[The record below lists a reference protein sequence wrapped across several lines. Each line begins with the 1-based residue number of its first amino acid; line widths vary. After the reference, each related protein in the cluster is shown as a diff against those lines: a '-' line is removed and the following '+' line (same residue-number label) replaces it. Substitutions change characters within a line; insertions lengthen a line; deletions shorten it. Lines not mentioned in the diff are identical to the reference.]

1 MMMSVSLI
9 CALAPASDLQAIAHF
24 GKVRCCRSPARQ
36 DIKGETAM
44 KLEGK
49 VAAITGGTAG
59 LGRGI
64 AEAFLAEGAKVAL
77 FARNAEKGARVIEE
91 LHVGRQ
97 GGERAIFVA
106 GDVMQQADVEG
117 FIDQTIDHFGTL
129 DILVNNAGGAGDLQ
143 PLVQLSDE
151 AFDEAMKWNVYSTFW
166 ACRRALPEM
175 LKKGDGRIIN
185 MSSMEGKH
193 GKPVF
198 TAYTA
203 AKHAV
208 NGLTKSLAREV
219 GEAGVTVNSICPG
232 LVVTDI
238 IKNNGPATAEAMGME
253 FDEMIAMFASEAAIK
268 RPNTVE
274 EIAAM
279 ALLLAS
285 KEGAGITGAML
296 SVDGG
301 TAQY

>member
-1 MMMSVSLI
+1 M
-9 CALAPASDLQAIAHF
+9 
-24 GKVRCCRSPARQ
+24 
-36 DIKGETAM
+36 T
-44 KLEGK
+44 LEGK
-49 VAAITGGTAG
+49 VAAITGGSAG
-59 LGRGI
+59 IGRAI
-64 AEAFLAEGAKVAL
+64 AQAFLGAGATIAL
-77 FARNAEKGARVIEE
+77 FARDRAKGEAALAELGA
-91 LHVGRQ
+91 
-97 GGERAIFVA
+97 GERGLFVA
-106 GDVMQQADVEG
+106 GDAMNQSDVEG
-117 FIDQTIDHFGTL
+117 FVDATVARFGRV

-143 PLVQLSDE
+143 PLVALSDA
-151 AFDEAMKWNVYSTFW
+151 AFDGAMKWNVYANFW
-166 ACRRALPEM
+166 ASRRALKTMMPA
-175 LKKGDGRIIN
+175 GWGRIIN
-185 MSSMEGKH
+185 ISSIEGKH

-219 GEAGVTVNSICPG
+219 GTHGITVNAICPG

-238 IKNNGPATAEAMGME
+238 IREQGPATAAAMGLSFE
-253 FDEMIAMFASEAAIK
+253 AMIAMFAGESAIK

-274 EIAAM
+274 EVAAM

-285 KEGAGITGAML
+285 EQGAGITGALL

>member
-1 MMMSVSLI
+1 
-9 CALAPASDLQAIAHF
+9 
-24 GKVRCCRSPARQ
+24 
-36 DIKGETAM
+36 M

-64 AEAFLAEGAKVAL
+64 AEAFLHEGAKVAL
-77 FARNAEKGARVIEE
+77 FARNPDKGERVVEE
-91 LHVGRQ
+91 LRVGR
-97 GGERAIFVA
+97 GSRDRIAFFA
-106 GDVMQQADVEG
+106 GDVMNQQDVEG
-117 FIDQTIDHFGTL
+117 FIDKVVDQFGTI

-143 PLVQLSDE
+143 PMVDLSDE

-166 ACRRALPEM
+166 ATRRALKTM
-175 LKKGDGRIIN
+175 LEKKSGRIIN

-208 NGLTKSLAREV
+208 NGITKSLAREV
-219 GEAGVTVNSICPG
+219 GEQGVTVNSICPG

-253 FDEMIAMFASEAAIK
+253 FDEMIALFASESAIK

-274 EIAAM
+274 EIAAV

-285 KEGAGITGAML
+285 PEGAGITGAQI

-301 TAQY
+301 TAQF

>member
-1 MMMSVSLI
+1 
-9 CALAPASDLQAIAHF
+9 
-24 GKVRCCRSPARQ
+24 
-36 DIKGETAM
+36 M

-77 FARNAEKGARVIEE
+77 FARNPEKGARVIEE
-91 LHVGRQ
+91 IRASRPGPD
-97 GGERAIFVA
+97 RAIFVA
-106 GDVMQQADVEG
+106 GDVMNQTDVEG
-117 FIDQTIDHFGTL
+117 FIDQTIENFGTI

-143 PLVQLSDE
+143 PMVDLSDE

-166 ACRRALPEM
+166 ASRRALKTM
-175 LKKGDGRIIN
+175 IANKSGRIIN

-208 NGLTKSLAREV
+208 NGMTKSLAREV
-219 GEAGVTVNSICPG
+219 GELGITANCICPG

-238 IKNNGPATAEAMGME
+238 IKNNGPATAKAMGME
-253 FDEMIAMFASEAAIK
+253 FDEMINMFAQEAAIK

-274 EIAAM
+274 EIAAV
-279 ALLLAS
+279 AVLLAS
-285 KEGAGITGAML
+285 PEGAGITGAAF

>member
-1 MMMSVSLI
+1 
-9 CALAPASDLQAIAHF
+9 
-24 GKVRCCRSPARQ
+24 
-36 DIKGETAM
+36 M
-44 KLEGK
+44 KLDGK

-64 AEAFLAEGAKVAL
+64 AEAYLAEGAKVAL
-77 FARNAEKGARVIEE
+77 FARNADKGAKVLEE
-91 LHVGRQ
+91 LGVGD
-97 GGERAIFVA
+97 RAIFIS
-106 GDVMQQADVEG
+106 GDVMNQSDVES
-117 FIDQTIDHFGTL
+117 FLDKTVEAFGTV

-143 PLVQLSDE
+143 PMVDLSDE

-166 ACRRALPEM
+166 ASRRALKTMIPA
-175 LKKGDGRIIN
+175 KTGRIIN
-185 MSSMEGKH
+185 LSSMEGKH
-193 GKPVF
+193 GKAIF

-208 NGLTKSLAREV
+208 IGMTKSLAREV
-219 GEAGVTVNSICPG
+219 GEIGITANCICPG

-238 IKNNGPATAEAMGME
+238 IKNNGPATAKAMGME
-253 FDEMIAMFASEAAIK
+253 FDEMISMFASEAAIK

-274 EIAAM
+274 EIAAVAM
-279 ALLLAS
+279 LLAS
-285 KEGAGITGAML
+285 KEGAGITGASI